1 MTEQQALTQFA
12 SDCVQDI
19 AAEQVRLGMK
29 ASGRSLRSLAY
40 QVRPSGATILGSSTF
55 EWQQYGSGPHKG
67 AKVPG
72 WFVKVIAEWARVKGL
87 SLPAFP
93 VARKIW
99 RDGTRIY
106 RKKAP
111 PLGIDVI
118 ATKNTRILADNLGTA
133 FSQQLTS
140 DILRNL

>member
-1 MTEQQALTQFA
+1 MTPAQALDKFG
-12 SDCVQDI
+12 SDCVRDI
-19 AAEQVRLGMK
+19 AAEQLRLGMK

-40 QVRPSGATILGSSTF
+40 QVAPNGAVVLGSSTF

-72 WFVKVIAEWARVKGL
+72 WFIRTIAEWARVKGL
-87 SLPAFP
+87 KLPAFP

-106 RKKAP
+106 RKAAP
-111 PLGIDVI
+111 PLGIDAI
-118 ATKNTRILADNLGTA
+118 AAKNTAILAGNLGRGI
-133 FSQQLTS
+133 SESLTS

>member
-1 MTEQQALTQFA
+1 MTTTQALEKFGA
-12 SDCVQDI
+12 DMVQDI
-19 AAEQVRLGMK
+19 ASEQVRLNMK

-40 QVRPSGATILGSSTF
+40 QVQPNGVTVLGSSTF

-87 SLPAFP
+87 ALPAFP

-118 ATKNTRILADNLGTA
+118 ATKNTQALANNLGEA
-133 FSQQLTS
+133 LSQQLTS
-140 DILRNL
+140 EILRNM